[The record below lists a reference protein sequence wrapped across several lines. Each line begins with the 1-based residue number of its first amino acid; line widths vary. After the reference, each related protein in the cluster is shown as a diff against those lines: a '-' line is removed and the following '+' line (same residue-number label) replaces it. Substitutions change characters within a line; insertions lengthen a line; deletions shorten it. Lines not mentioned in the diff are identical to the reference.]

1 MTRKALGRGI
11 KALIPEDIGLATM
24 RPTLGLLELSVEEI
38 KRNHRQ
44 PRSSM
49 NERALEELADSVRQ
63 RGVLQPV
70 VVRRTEGGYE
80 LVAGERRFLACKKA
94 GLKKIPAVLKEAGEE
109 DMMELALI
117 ENLQREDLNPVDEA
131 RAYRT
136 LMSEFFLTQ
145 EELAA
150 KVGKDRSSVA
160 NCVRLLNLPD
170 AVLDMVGE
178 GTLSSGH
185 ARALLA
191 LGQPSEQVA
200 VARKAV
206 GKGMSVRETE
216 AFVNRLV
223 RRRGKGG
230 YGRSKPP
237 EVLALEERLRNF
249 LATNVRISWRGR
261 KGKVEI
267 DYYGHEELE
276 RILEVMGVFGQEV

>member
-1 MTRKALGRGI
+1 MDEGAL
-11 KALIPEDIGLATM
+11 A
-24 RPTLGLLELSVEEI
+24 
-38 KRNHRQ
+38 
-44 PRSSM
+44 
-49 NERALEELADSVRQ
+49 ELAESIRQ
-63 RGVLQPV
+63 RGVLQPI
-70 VVRRTEGGYE
+70 VVRRTESGYE

-94 GLKKIPAVLKEAGEE
+94 GLEKIPAVLKDVGEE

-136 LMSEFFLTQ
+136 LMTEFSLTQ
-145 EELAA
+145 EELAG

-160 NCVRLLNLPD
+160 NCLRLLNLPD
-170 AVLDMVGE
+170 TVQDMVRS
-178 GTLSSGH
+178 GTISSGH

-191 LGQPSEQVA
+191 LGQPSEQLA
-200 VARKAV
+200 VARRAA

-216 AFVNRLV
+216 AFVNRLM
-223 RRRGKGG
+223 RRRRQGG

-249 LATNVRISWRGR
+249 LATSVRISWRGR

-276 RILEVMGVFGQEV
+276 RILEVMGVFGSE

>member
-1 MTRKALGRGI
+1 MARKALGRGI
-11 KALIPEDIGLATM
+11 KALIPDEIGLATM
-24 RPTLGLLELSVEEI
+24 RPGVGFLEISLNEVS
-38 KRNHRQ
+38 RNPRQ

-49 NERALEELADSVRQ
+49 SERALGELADSIRQ
-63 RGVLQPV
+63 RGVLQPI
-70 VVRRTEGGYE
+70 VVRQTESGFE

-94 GLKKIPAVLKEAGEE
+94 GLEKIPAVLKEAGEE
-109 DMMELALI
+109 DVMELALI
-117 ENLQREDLNPVDEA
+117 ENLQREDLNPIDEA

-145 EELAA
+145 EELAS

-160 NCVRLLNLPD
+160 NCLRLLNLPD
-170 AVLDMVGE
+170 TVQDMIRSGAI
-178 GTLSSGH
+178 SSGH
-185 ARALLA
+185 ARALLS
-191 LGQPSEQVA
+191 LGQPSEQIA
-200 VARKAV
+200 VARRAAA
-206 GKGMSVRETE
+206 KGMSVRETE

-230 YGRSKPP
+230 YARSKPP

-267 DYYGHEELE
+267 DYYGPEELE
-276 RILEVMGVFGQEV
+276 RILEVMGVLASE

>member
-1 MTRKALGRGI
+1 MARKALGRGI
-11 KALIPEDIGLATM
+11 KALVPENIGLATM
-24 RPTLGLLELSVEEI
+24 GPSVGFLEIPIEEVR
-38 KRNHRQ
+38 RNPRQ

-49 NERALEELADSVRQ
+49 DEKALAELAESVRQ
-63 RGVLQPV
+63 RGVIQPI
-70 VVRRTEGGYE
+70 VVRRTESGYE

-94 GLKKIPAVLKEAGEE
+94 GIKSIPAVLKEAGDEE
-109 DMMELALI
+109 MMELALI

-145 EELAA
+145 EELAV

-160 NCVRLLNLPD
+160 NCLRLLNLPD
-170 AVLDMVGE
+170 VVQDMVRSGAI
-178 GTLSSGH
+178 SSGH
-185 ARALLA
+185 ARALLS
-191 LGQPSEQVA
+191 LGQPSEQIA
-200 VARKAV
+200 VARRAA

-223 RRRGKGG
+223 RRRKGA

-249 LATNVRISWRGR
+249 LATNVRITWRGR

-267 DYYGHEELE
+267 DYHGHEELE
-276 RILEVMGVFGQEV
+276 RILEVMGVFGSE